1 MVRES
6 SGLIIMAK
14 KIPQSIRKIANSK
27 DFQPSVRIGKSGITE
42 NLVEEIDAQLSTKDI
57 VKIKIN
63 RGLYERSQIDDVW
76 KYLSDET
83 NSTIISARGNVCVL
97 WR

>member
-1 MVRES
+1 MS
-6 SGLIIMAK
+6 Q
-14 KIPQSIRKIANSK
+14 KIPQSIKKIANSR

-42 NLVEEIDAQLSTKDI
+42 TLIEEIDAQLSKKDI

-63 RGLYERSQIDDVW
+63 RGLFQKDQIKQVW
-76 KYLSDET
+76 EHLSSET
-83 NSTIISARGNVCVL
+83 NSNIVTSRGNVCVL

>member
-1 MVRES
+1 MS
-6 SGLIIMAK
+6 
-14 KIPQSIRKIANSK
+14 KIPPHIQKLANSR

-42 NLVEEIDAQLSTKDI
+42 NVITEIDEQLSRKEV

-63 RGLYERSQIDDVW
+63 RGLFDKGDIKQVW
-76 KYLSDET
+76 EHLSSET
-83 NSTIISARGNVCVL
+83 NSNIVSSRGNVCVL

>member
-1 MVRES
+1 MT
-6 SGLIIMAK
+6 K
-14 KIPQSIRKIANSK
+14 KIPQSIKKIANSR

-42 NLVEEIDAQLSTKDI
+42 TLIEEIDAQLSKKDI

-63 RGLYERSQIDDVW
+63 RGLFERSAIGDVW
-76 KYLSDET
+76 KHLSEET
-83 NSTIISARGNVCVL
+83 NSNIVTSRGNVCVL

>member
-1 MVRES
+1 MS
-6 SGLIIMAK
+6 K
-14 KIPQSIRKIANSK
+14 KIHQSIKKIANSR

-42 NLVEEIDAQLSTKDI
+42 TLIEEIDAQLSKKDI

-63 RGLYERSQIDDVW
+63 RGLFQKDQIKQVW
-76 KYLSDET
+76 EHLSSET
-83 NSTIISARGNVCVL
+83 NSNIVTSRGNVCVL

>member
-1 MVRES
+1 MIFMV
-6 SGLIIMAK
+6 K
-14 KIPQSIRKIANSK
+14 KVPQSIRKIASSR

-42 NLVEEIDAQLSTKDI
+42 NLIDEIDSQLSSKEI

-63 RGLYERSQIDDVW
+63 RGLFERSQIDDVW
-76 KYLSDET
+76 KHLSEET

>member
-1 MVRES
+1 MN
-6 SGLIIMAK
+6 
-14 KIPQSIRKIANSK
+14 KIPTHIKKLANSK
-27 DFQPSVRIGKSGITE
+27 DFQPSVRVGKSGITE
-42 NLVEEIDAQLSTKDI
+42 NLIDEIDSQLSSKEI

-63 RGLYERSQIDDVW
+63 RGLFERSQIDDVW
-76 KYLSDET
+76 KHLSEET

>member
-1 MVRES
+1 MT
-6 SGLIIMAK
+6 K
-14 KIPQSIRKIANSK
+14 KIPQSIKKIANSR

-42 NLVEEIDAQLSTKDI
+42 TLIEEIDAQLSKKDI

-63 RGLYERSQIDDVW
+63 RGLFERSAIDDVW
-76 KYLSDET
+76 KHLSEET
-83 NSTIISARGNVCVL
+83 NSNIVTSRGNVCVL

>member
-1 MVRES
+1 MS
-6 SGLIIMAK
+6 DK
-14 KIPQSIRKIANSK
+14 KIPDSIKKLGNSR

-42 NLVEEIDAQLSTKDI
+42 TLKEEIDAQLAKKNL

-63 RGLYERSQIDDVW
+63 RGLFDRTQIKEVW
-76 KYLSDET
+76 ANLAESS
-83 NSTIISARGNVCVL
+83 NSTIVSARGNVCVL

>member
-1 MVRES
+1 MP
-6 SGLIIMAK
+6 K
-14 KIPQSIRKIANSK
+14 KVPQSIRKIATSR

-42 NLVEEIDAQLSTKDI
+42 NLIEEIAAQLATKDI

-63 RGLYERSQIDDVW
+63 RGLFERAQIDDVW
-76 KYLSDET
+76 KHLADET
-83 NSTIISARGNVCVL
+83 NSTIVSARGNVCVL

>member
-1 MVRES
+1 MS
-6 SGLIIMAK
+6 K
-14 KIPQSIRKIANSK
+14 KIPQSIKKIANSR

-42 NLVEEIDAQLSTKDI
+42 NLIEEIDAQLRKKDI

-63 RGLYERSQIDDVW
+63 RGLFERSKIDDIW
-76 KYLSDET
+76 RHLSEET
-83 NSTIISARGNVCVL
+83 DSSIVSARGNVCVL

>member
-1 MVRES
+1 MV
-6 SGLIIMAK
+6 K
-14 KIPQSIRKIANSK
+14 KIPQSIRKIANSR

-42 NLVEEIDAQLSTKDI
+42 NLIEEIDAQLSTKDI

-63 RGLYERSQIDDVW
+63 RGLFERSQVNDVW
-76 KYLSDET
+76 KHLAEET
-83 NSTIISARGNVCVL
+83 NSTIVSARGNVCVL

>member
-1 MVRES
+1 MS
-6 SGLIIMAK
+6 K
-14 KIPQSIRKIANSK
+14 KIPQSIKKIANSR

-42 NLVEEIDAQLSTKDI
+42 NLIEEIDAQLSKKDV

-63 RGLYERSQIDDVW
+63 RGLFERSKIDDIW
-76 KYLSDET
+76 RHLSEET
-83 NSTIISARGNVCVL
+83 DSSIVSARGNVCVL

>member
-1 MVRES
+1 MIFMV
-6 SGLIIMAK
+6 K
-14 KIPQSIRKIANSK
+14 KVPQSIRKIASSR

-42 NLVEEIDAQLSTKDI
+42 NLIDEIDSQLSSKEI

-63 RGLYERSQIDDVW
+63 RGLFERSKIDDVW
-76 KYLSDET
+76 KHLSEET

>member
-1 MVRES
+1 MP
-6 SGLIIMAK
+6 K
-14 KIPQSIRKIANSK
+14 KVPQSIRKIATSR

-42 NLVEEIDAQLSTKDI
+42 NLIEEIDAQLATKDI

-63 RGLYERSQIDDVW
+63 RGLFERAQIDDVW
-76 KYLSDET
+76 KHLADET
-83 NSTIISARGNVCVL
+83 NSTIVSAKGNVCVL

>member
-1 MVRES
+1 MVKEK
-6 SGLIIMAK
+6 GLIDMPK
-14 KIPQSIRKIANSK
+14 KVPQSIRKIATSR

-42 NLVEEIDAQLSTKDI
+42 NLIEEIDAQLATKDI

-63 RGLYERSQIDDVW
+63 RGLFERAQIDDVW
-76 KYLSDET
+76 KHLADET
-83 NSTIISARGNVCVL
+83 NSTIVSAKGNVCVL

>member
-1 MVRES
+1 MS
-6 SGLIIMAK
+6 K
-14 KIPQSIRKIANSK
+14 KIPQSIKKIANSR

-42 NLVEEIDAQLSTKDI
+42 NLIEEIDAQLSKKDI

-63 RGLYERSQIDDVW
+63 RGLFERSKIDDIW
-76 KYLSDET
+76 RHLSDET
-83 NSTIISARGNVCVL
+83 DSSIVSARGNVCVL

>member
-1 MVRES
+1 M
-6 SGLIIMAK
+6 LK
-14 KIPQSIRKIANSK
+14 KIPQSIKKIANSR

-42 NLVEEIDAQLSTKDI
+42 NLIEEIDAQLSKKDI

-63 RGLYERSQIDDVW
+63 RGLFERSKIDDIW
-76 KYLSDET
+76 RHLSEET
-83 NSTIISARGNVCVL
+83 DSSIVSARGNVCVL

>member
-1 MVRES
+1 MS
-6 SGLIIMAK
+6 
-14 KIPQSIRKIANSK
+14 KIPPHVQKLANSR

-42 NLVEEIDAQLSTKDI
+42 NLITEIDEQLSRKEV

-63 RGLYERSQIDDVW
+63 RGLFDKGDIKQVW
-76 KYLSDET
+76 EHLSSET
-83 NSTIISARGNVCVL
+83 NSNIVSSRGNVCVL

>member
-1 MVRES
+1 MV
-6 SGLIIMAK
+6 K
-14 KIPQSIRKIANSK
+14 KIPQSIRKIANSR

-42 NLVEEIDAQLSTKDI
+42 NLIDEIDSQLSSKEI

-63 RGLYERSQIDDVW
+63 RGLFERSQIDDVW
-76 KYLSDET
+76 KHLSDET

>member
-1 MVRES
+1 MS
-6 SGLIIMAK
+6 
-14 KIPQSIRKIANSK
+14 KIPPHIQKLANSR

-42 NLVEEIDAQLSTKDI
+42 NLIAEIDEQLSRKEV

-63 RGLYERSQIDDVW
+63 RGLFDKGDIKQVW
-76 KYLSDET
+76 EHLSSET
-83 NSTIISARGNVCVL
+83 NSNIVSSRGNVCVL

>member
-1 MVRES
+1 MS
-6 SGLIIMAK
+6 
-14 KIPQSIRKIANSK
+14 KIPPHIQKLANSR

-42 NLVEEIDAQLSTKDI
+42 NVITEIDEQLSRKEV

-63 RGLYERSQIDDVW
+63 RGLFDKGDIKQVW
-76 KYLSDET
+76 EHLCSET
-83 NSTIISARGNVCVL
+83 NSNIVSSRGNVCVL

>member
-1 MVRES
+1 MS
-6 SGLIIMAK
+6 K
-14 KIPQSIRKIANSK
+14 KIPQSIKKIANSR

-42 NLVEEIDAQLSTKDI
+42 TLIEEIDAQLSKKDI

-63 RGLYERSQIDDVW
+63 RGLFQKDQIKQVW
-76 KYLSDET
+76 EHLSSET
-83 NSTIISARGNVCVL
+83 NSNIVTSRGNVCVL

>member
-1 MVRES
+1 MP
-6 SGLIIMAK
+6 K
-14 KIPQSIRKIANSK
+14 KVPQSIRKIATSR

-42 NLVEEIDAQLSTKDI
+42 NLIEEIDAQLATKDI

-63 RGLYERSQIDDVW
+63 RGLFERAQIDDVW
-76 KYLSDET
+76 KHLADET
-83 NSTIISARGNVCVL
+83 NSTIVSARGNVCVL

>member
-1 MVRES
+1 MS
-6 SGLIIMAK
+6 K
-14 KIPQSIRKIANSK
+14 KIPQSIKKIANSR

-42 NLVEEIDAQLSTKDI
+42 NLIEEIDAQLSKKDI

-63 RGLYERSQIDDVW
+63 RGLFERSKIDDIW
-76 KYLSDET
+76 RHLSEET
-83 NSTIISARGNVCVL
+83 DSSIVSARGNVCVL

>member
-1 MVRES
+1 MV
-6 SGLIIMAK
+6 K
-14 KIPQSIRKIANSK
+14 KIPQSIRKITNSR

-42 NLVEEIDAQLSTKDI
+42 NLIDEIDSQLSSKEI

-63 RGLYERSQIDDVW
+63 RGLFERSQIDDLW
-76 KYLSDET
+76 KHLSDET

>member
-1 MVRES
+1 MV
-6 SGLIIMAK
+6 K
-14 KIPQSIRKIANSK
+14 KVPQSIRKIASSR

-42 NLVEEIDAQLSTKDI
+42 NLIDEIDSQLSSKEI

-63 RGLYERSQIDDVW
+63 RGLFERSQIDDVW
-76 KYLSDET
+76 KHLSEET